1 MRADAAKPARTSSF
15 PGGVA
20 KIALGRAEQPPRVRL
35 GDDRVLVTRDG
46 AEWIALIGVGLAVK
60 PGSKIRVHAEH
71 ADGRRE
77 QIEIAVLPKTY
88 LSQHLKVPPGQ
99 VDLSEQDLARYKRE
113 RAHLDGVLR
122 TFSEAPPASLS
133 LVAPVAG
140 PRSSSFGLERYF
152 NGKLRNRHNG
162 MDFAA
167 PEGTPVLAVAN
178 GNVIDTG
185 DYFFSGNMIILDHGQ
200 GMLSLYAHLQSIEI
214 KLGDGVGAGQRIGSV
229 GATGRVTGPHL
240 HFSIYLNFVAVD
252 PALLLPA

>member
-1 MRADAAKPARTSSF
+1 M
-15 PGGVA
+15 A
-20 KIALGRAEQPPRVRL
+20 KIALGRAAQPPRARI
-35 GDDRVLVTRDG
+35 GEDRVLVTREG
-46 AEWIALIGVGLAVK
+46 EEWIALVGVGLAVK
-60 PGSKIRVHAEH
+60 PGAKIRVHAEH

-77 QIEIAVLPKTY
+77 QLDIEVLPKTY

-122 TFSEAPPASLS
+122 TFSEAPPASVS
-133 LVAPVAG
+133 LVAPVDG

-167 PEGTPVLAVAN
+167 PQGTPVLAAAS
-178 GNVIDTG
+178 GKVIDTG

-200 GMLSLYAHLQSIEI
+200 GMLSLYAHLQAIEI
-214 KLGDGVGAGQRIGSV
+214 KQGEVARAGQRIGTV

-240 HFSIYLNFVAVD
+240 HFSVYLNYVAVD
-252 PALLLPA
+252 PALLLAA